1 MDASVLNNVI
11 WFVLLLVFFYF
22 ILIRPQQR
30 AMKAHRKLVSE
41 LEVGSKV
48 VTKGG
53 IYGTIKEVTSDNV
66 MLQVA
71 KNVEIQ
77 IDRNSVDHLQ
87 ATE

>member
-1 MDASVLNNVI
+1 
-11 WFVLLLVFFYF
+11 
-22 ILIRPQQR
+22 
-30 AMKAHRKLVSE
+30 MKAHRKLVSE